1 MGKSFEVQGIHSD
14 VRIIHNTP
22 GIVEGPVHLEGN
34 EPRGKDAEDGD
45 GATLFVVCRLWR
57 CLDFILSG
65 KALECYG
72 KDLGDEMKRV
82 CVCVCVGAGRPIAW
96 SRW

>member
-1 MGKSFEVQGIHSD
+1 MD
-14 VRIIHNTP
+14 
-22 GIVEGPVHLEGN
+22 
-34 EPRGKDAEDGD
+34 
-45 GATLFVVCRLWR
+45 R

-82 CVCVCVGAGRPIAW
+82 CVCVCWGRETNCMVKMVAA
-96 SRW
+96 